1 VRDFFFRYYIP
12 NNAIL
17 VVAGNVTTDQVKKL
31 SGKWF
36 GSIPQGNQI
45 NRILPEEPKQRA
57 KKQLTVEADVP
68 ADALYKAYHMPGRFD
83 ADFYA
88 IDLLGDILGR
98 GQSSRLYD
106 QLVKENEIFTSVS
119 AFTMGSVD
127 PGLLV
132 ISGRLK
138 NGVGMKQ
145 AEEAVMGIVEDI
157 INNGVSE
164 EELEKVK
171 AQAESSLEFGEV
183 EVMNRAMNL
192 AFAKLSGD
200 ANLVNQEGER
210 INNVTTSDIQRVAKD
225 IIQESNSGA
234 LYYKAR
240 VSAD

>member
-1 VRDFFFRYYIP
+1 M
-12 NNAIL
+12 

-31 SGKWF
+31 ADKWF
-36 GSIPQGNQI
+36 GSISQGKNI
-45 NRILPEEPKQRA
+45 NRALPEEPMQRA

-83 ADFYA
+83 KDYYA

-119 AFTMGSVD
+119 AFTMGTVD

-138 NGVGMKQ
+138 NGVGMEQ
-145 AEEAVMGIVEDI
+145 AEEAVISIVEDL
-157 INNGVSE
+157 INKGVSE

-200 ANLVNQEGER
+200 ANLVNQEGEM
-210 INNVTTSDIQRVAKD
+210 INNVTTSDIQRVAKE
-225 IIQESNSGA
+225 IIQESNSGVM
-234 LYYKAR
+234 YYK
-240 VSAD
+240 SKTSTN